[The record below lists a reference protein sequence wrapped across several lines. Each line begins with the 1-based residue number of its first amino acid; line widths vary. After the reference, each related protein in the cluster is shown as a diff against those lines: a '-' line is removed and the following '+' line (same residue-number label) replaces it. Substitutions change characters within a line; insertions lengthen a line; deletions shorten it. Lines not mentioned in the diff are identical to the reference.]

1 MLPIYNKEEIF
12 LINYITNLNS
22 VTMKLNKFFLFSAA
36 VGLAL
41 ASCSDDVD
49 NRVDNGKDVKGDT
62 YVSLSVELAAQG
74 GTRAAGDEASSEAGE
89 FVGEGGERKVAKLR
103 FLMDDGKED
112 MTIADGTYYQNLP
125 INSIENE
132 KFYKWNA
139 DTDEYH
145 SYIWETQESTAAKTM
160 NIILNGNTATE
171 NARALT
177 NPEIDTK
184 DNLAMIADF
193 ASADGFTMTGA
204 KKSYPI
210 FKKTKQEVFDGSKP
224 ADNNFQFNVKRVLSK
239 GIVVYNI
246 ADGDET
252 VKAGTVT
259 LGKIAKDAGEIT
271 FSGKNGATKFYL
283 FDGEGKSAIAGST
296 YAASPADAATQGL
309 FRMSNLATQ
318 YADKNSKQV
327 SEVKNEDL
335 AAAYQA
341 KKAVALAGGFTAA
354 TQLEGK
360 AGVYFFENTADSYTG
375 DNMLHG
381 YDRFATAKVY
391 VTFTPAEVYSYDDD
405 DFITKEAYEAL
416 DDATVEQTLGKDAY
430 DAVEY
435 KSDATNKTTVY
446 LKKTAELKKNTSY
459 EVGKTYV
466 LGQQTG
472 KFYANKQSAIADNNT
487 TAVTYANGR
496 GGYQAL
502 WNVKALDD
510 QKNPTNAETWRNS
523 IYVLEINGFTGIPFA
538 WDPSDPNDPNL
549 PETPGDD
556 KPNVDDNPGQGSATY
571 MRVKATVLNWK
582 VSKRK
587 VNLGEY

>member
-1 MLPIYNKEEIF
+1 
-12 LINYITNLNS
+12 
-22 VTMKLNKFFLFSAA
+22 MKLNKFFLFSAA

-74 GTRAAGDEASSEAGE
+74 GTRAAGDEANSEAGE
-89 FVGEGGERKVAKLR
+89 FVGEGGETKVAKLR
-103 FLMDDGKED
+103 FLMDDEKLD
-112 MTIADGTYYQNLP
+112 KTYVDGTYYDGLGIDAMDGN
-125 INSIENE
+125 N
-132 KFYKWNA
+132 FYKWNA
-139 DTDEYH
+139 TTD
-145 SYIWETQESTAAKTM
+145 SYVTGIWETQESTAAKAM
-160 NIILNGNTATE
+160 NIILNGNDAT
-171 NARALT
+171 NAATALT

-184 DNLAMIADF
+184 DDLKMIADF

-210 FKKTKQEVFDGSKP
+210 FKKTKQEVYDGSKP
-224 ADNNFQFNVKRVLSK
+224 ADNNFQFDVKRVLSK

-259 LGKIAKDAGEIT
+259 LGKIAKDQGKIT

-296 YAASPADAATQGL
+296 YAASPADAKTQGL

-318 YADKNSKQV
+318 TTGTGTNGAVQNS
-327 SEVKNEDL
+327 DL
-335 AAAYQA
+335 VEAYRA
-341 KKAVALAGGFTAA
+341 KDAVALAGGFTAA

-391 VTFTPAEVYSYDDD
+391 VTFTPAEVYSYDDA
-405 DFITKEAYEAL
+405 DFITKEAYGAL
-416 DDATVEQTLGKDAY
+416 DEATVEQTLGKDAY
-430 DAVEY
+430 RAVEY

-446 LKKTAELKKNTSY
+446 LKKAAELKKNTSY

>member
-1 MLPIYNKEEIF
+1 
-12 LINYITNLNS
+12 
-22 VTMKLNKFFLFSAA
+22 MKLNKFFLFSAA

-74 GTRAAGDEASSEAGE
+74 GTRAAGDEANSEAGG
-89 FVGEGGERKVAKLR
+89 FVGEGGETKVAKLR
-103 FLMDDGKED
+103 FLMDDASFPMD
-112 MTIADGTYYQNLP
+112 YVDGTYYQNLP

-145 SYIWETQESTAAKTM
+145 SYIWETQESTAAKAM
-160 NIILNGNTATE
+160 NIILNGNTAT
-171 NARALT
+171 NTATALT
-177 NPEIDTK
+177 NPVIDTK

-193 ASADGFTMTGA
+193 ASEKGFTMTGA

-210 FKKTKQEVFDGSKP
+210 FKKTKQEVYDGSKP
-224 ADNNFQFNVKRVLSK
+224 ADNNFQFEVKRVLSK

-252 VKAGTVT
+252 VKAGSVT
-259 LGKIAKDAGEIT
+259 LGKIAKNKSGDIT

-283 FDGEGKSAIAGST
+283 FDGAGESAVKDAT
-296 YAASPADAATQGL
+296 PAADPETAATQGL
-309 FRMSNLATQ
+309 FRMSNLAAKTTGTGTNG
-318 YADKNSKQV
+318 AVKNS
-327 SEVKNEDL
+327 DL
-335 AAAYQA
+335 VEAYRA
-341 KKAVALAGGFTAA
+341 KDAVALDGEFTNAD
-354 TQLEGK
+354 QLKGK
-360 AGVYFFENTADSYTG
+360 AGVYFFENTATTYTG

-381 YDRFATAKVY
+381 YNRFATAKVY
-391 VTFTPAEVYSYDDD
+391 VTFTPSEVYSYDDA
-405 DFITKEAYEAL
+405 DFITKEAYEEL

-430 DAVEY
+430 RAVEY

-446 LKKTAELKKNTSY
+446 LKKAAELKKNTSY

-472 KFYANKQSAIADNNT
+472 KFYANKQSAIADDNT

>member
-1 MLPIYNKEEIF
+1 
-12 LINYITNLNS
+12 
-22 VTMKLNKFFLFSAA
+22 MKLNKFFLFSAA

-41 ASCSDDVD
+41 ASCSDDVV
-49 NRVDNGKDVKGDT
+49 NSVDNGKDVKGDT

-74 GTRAAGDEASSEAGE
+74 GTRAAGDEANLEAGE
-89 FVGEGGERKVAKLR
+89 FVGEGGETKVAKLR
-103 FLMDDGKED
+103 FLMDDASFPMDYVE
-112 MTIADGTYYQNLP
+112 GTYYQNLP

-132 KFYKWNA
+132 KFYKWNEG
-139 DTDEYH
+139 TDEYH
-145 SYIWETQESTAAKTM
+145 SYIWETQESTAAKAM
-160 NIILNGNTATE
+160 NIILNGNTAT
-171 NARALT
+171 NTATALT
-177 NPEIDTK
+177 NPVIDTK

-210 FKKTKQEVFDGSKP
+210 FKKTKQEVYDGSKP
-224 ADNNFQFNVKRVLSK
+224 ADNNFQFNVTRVLSK
-239 GIVVYNI
+239 GVVVYNI

-252 VKAGTVT
+252 VKAGSVT
-259 LGKIAKDAGEIT
+259 LGKIAKNKSGDIT

-283 FDGEGKSAIAGST
+283 FDGAGESAVKDAT
-296 YAASPADAATQGL
+296 PAADPETAATQGL
-309 FRMSNLATQ
+309 FRMSNLAAKTTGTGTNG
-318 YADKNSKQV
+318 AVKNS
-327 SEVKNEDL
+327 DL
-335 AAAYQA
+335 VEAYRA
-341 KKAVALAGGFTAA
+341 KDAVALDGGFTNAD
-354 TQLEGK
+354 QLKGK
-360 AGVYFFENTADSYTG
+360 AGVYFFENTATTYTG

-381 YDRFATAKVY
+381 YNRFATAKVY
-391 VTFTPAEVYSYDDD
+391 VTFTPAEVYSYDDA
-405 DFITKEAYEAL
+405 DFITKDAYEAL
-416 DDATVEQTLGKDAY
+416 DEATVEQTLGKDAY
-430 DAVEY
+430 RAVEY

-446 LKKTAELKKNTSY
+446 LKKAAELKKNTSY

>member
-1 MLPIYNKEEIF
+1 
-12 LINYITNLNS
+12 
-22 VTMKLNKFFLFSAA
+22 MKLNKFFLFSAA

-41 ASCSDDVD
+41 ASCSDDVV
-49 NRVDNGKDVKGDT
+49 NSVDNGKDVKGDT

-103 FLMDDGKED
+103 FLLDDGKVD
-112 MTIADGTYYQNLP
+112 MTIADGTYYENLP
-125 INSIENE
+125 INSLENE

-139 DTDEYH
+139 GTDEYH
-145 SYIWETQESTAAKTM
+145 SFIWETQESTAAKTM

-193 ASADGFTMTGA
+193 ASTDGFTMTGV

-210 FKKTKQEVFDGSKP
+210 FKKTKQEVFDGKDLGP
-224 ADNNFQFNVKRVLSK
+224 AANNFQFNVTRVLSK
-239 GIVVYNI
+239 GVVVYNI

-259 LGKIAKDAGEIT
+259 LGKIAKDAGKIT

-354 TQLEGK
+354 TQLEGQ

-391 VTFTPAEVYSYDDD
+391 VTFTPAEVYSYDDA
-405 DFITKEAYEAL
+405 DFITK
-416 DDATVEQTLGKDAY
+416 DAY
-430 DAVEY
+430 DELADTEEGKKAYKAVEY
-435 KSDATNKTTVY
+435 KTGKETKETVY
-446 LKKTAELKKNTSY
+446 LKTAAQLKKNTSY

>member
-1 MLPIYNKEEIF
+1 
-12 LINYITNLNS
+12 
-22 VTMKLNKFFLFSAA
+22 MKLNKFFLFSAA

-41 ASCSDDVD
+41 ASCSDDVV
-49 NRVDNGKDVKGDT
+49 NSVDNGKDVKGDT

-74 GTRAAGDEASSEAGE
+74 GTRAAAGAEANDTIAGG
-89 FVGEGGERKVAKLR
+89 FVGEGGETKVAKLR
-103 FLMDDGKED
+103 FLMADEKLD
-112 MTIADGTYYQNLP
+112 MTYVDNTYYEGLG
-125 INSIENE
+125 IDAMDGES
-132 KFYKWNA
+132 FYKWNA
-139 DTDEYH
+139 TTD
-145 SYIWETQESTAAKTM
+145 SYVTGIWETQESTAAKAM
-160 NIILNGNTATE
+160 NIILNAPGEGAASKTAVDA
-171 NARALT
+171 ARALANT
-177 NPEIDTK
+177 EIDTK

-210 FKKTKQEVFDGSKP
+210 FKKTKQEVYDGSKP
-224 ADNNFQFNVKRVLSK
+224 ADNNFQFDVKRVLSK

-430 DAVEY
+430 RAVEY

-446 LKKTAELKKNTSY
+446 LKKAAELKKNTSY

>member
-1 MLPIYNKEEIF
+1 
-12 LINYITNLNS
+12 
-22 VTMKLNKFFLFSAA
+22 MKLNKFFLFSAA

-74 GTRAAGDEASSEAGE
+74 GTRAAGDEANSEAGE
-89 FVGEGGERKVAKLR
+89 FVGEGGETKVAKLR
-103 FLMDDGKED
+103 FLMDDASFPMDYVE
-112 MTIADGTYYQNLP
+112 GTYYQDLP
-125 INSIENE
+125 INSMENE
-132 KFYKWNA
+132 KFYKWNEG
-139 DTDEYH
+139 TDEYH
-145 SYIWETQESTAAKTM
+145 SYIWETQESTAAKAM
-160 NIILNGNTATE
+160 NIILNGNTAT
-171 NARALT
+171 ASATALT
-177 NPEIDTK
+177 NPVIDTK

-210 FKKTKQEVFDGSKP
+210 FKKTKQEVYEGSKP
-224 ADNNFQFNVKRVLSK
+224 ADNNFQFDVKRVLSK
-239 GIVVYNI
+239 GVVVYNI
-246 ADGDET
+246 TDDDAT

-259 LGKIAKDAGEIT
+259 LGKIAKDAGKIT

-283 FDGEGKSAIAGST
+283 FDGAGESAVKDAT
-296 YAASPADAATQGL
+296 PAADPETAATQGL
-309 FRMSNLATQ
+309 FRMSNLAAKTTGTGTNG
-318 YADKNSKQV
+318 AVKNS
-327 SEVKNEDL
+327 DL
-335 AAAYQA
+335 VEAYRA
-341 KKAVALAGGFTAA
+341 KDAVALDGGFTNPD
-354 TQLEGK
+354 QLKGK
-360 AGVYFFENTADSYTG
+360 AGVYFFENTATTYTG

-381 YDRFATAKVY
+381 YNRFATAKVY
-391 VTFTPAEVYSYDDD
+391 VTFTPDEVYSYDDA

-430 DAVEY
+430 KAVEY

-446 LKKTAELKKNTSY
+446 LKKAAELKKNASY

-502 WNVKALDD
+502 WNVKALDA

>member
-1 MLPIYNKEEIF
+1 
-12 LINYITNLNS
+12 
-22 VTMKLNKFFLFSAA
+22 
-36 VGLAL
+36 
-41 ASCSDDVD
+41 
-49 NRVDNGKDVKGDT
+49 
-62 YVSLSVELAAQG
+62 
-74 GTRAAGDEASSEAGE
+74 
-89 FVGEGGERKVAKLR
+89 
-103 FLMDDGKED
+103 
-112 MTIADGTYYQNLP
+112 
-125 INSIENE
+125 
-132 KFYKWNA
+132 
-139 DTDEYH
+139 
-145 SYIWETQESTAAKTM
+145 
-160 NIILNGNTATE
+160 
-171 NARALT
+171 
-177 NPEIDTK
+177 
-184 DNLAMIADF
+184 MIADF
-193 ASADGFTMTGA
+193 ASTDGFTMTGT
-204 KKSYPI
+204 KLSKPI
-210 FKKTKQEVFDGSKP
+210 FKKTKQEVYDGTDES
-224 ADNNFQFNVKRVLSK
+224 ANNFKFNVTRVLSK
-239 GIVVYNI
+239 GVVVYNI
-246 ADGDET
+246 TDDDAT

-259 LGKIAKDAGEIT
+259 LGKIAKGEDDIT

-309 FRMSNLATQ
+309 FRMSNLAAQ

-391 VTFTPAEVYSYDDD
+391 VTFTPAEVYSYDDA
-405 DFITKEAYEAL
+405 DFITKDAYDEL

-430 DAVEY
+430 EAVEY

-446 LKKTAELKKNTSY
+446 LKKAAELKKNTSY

>member
-1 MLPIYNKEEIF
+1 
-12 LINYITNLNS
+12 
-22 VTMKLNKFFLFSAA
+22 MKLNKFFLFSAA

-74 GTRAAGDEASSEAGE
+74 GTRAGEENNSDAGS
-89 FVGEGGERKVAKLR
+89 FVGEGGETKVAKLR
-103 FLMDDGKED
+103 FLMDDGKVDD
-112 MTIADGTYYQNLP
+112 MTLVDGTYYDGLP
-125 INSIENE
+125 LASLEKD

-139 DTDEYH
+139 GTDSYH
-145 SYIWETQESTAAKTM
+145 SYIWETQESTTAKKM

-171 NARALT
+171 SARALANST
-177 NPEIDTK
+177 IDTK

-204 KKSYPI
+204 TQSHPI
-210 FKKTKQEVFDGSKP
+210 FKKTKQEVYDGSDES
-224 ADNNFQFNVKRVLSK
+224 ANNFQFDVRRVLSK
-239 GIVVYNI
+239 GVVVYNI
-246 ADGDET
+246 ADDDAT

-259 LGKIAKDAGEIT
+259 LGKISKEAGEIT

-309 FRMSNLATQ
+309 FRMSNLAAQ
-318 YADKNSKQV
+318 YATANSKQV
-327 SEVKNEDL
+327 SEVKNENL
-335 AAAYQA
+335 VAAYQA
-341 KKAVALAGGFTAA
+341 KKAVALDGGFTAA
-354 TQLEGK
+354 SQLTGK
-360 AGVYFFENTADSYTG
+360 EGVYFFENTADSYTG

-391 VTFTPAEVYSYDDD
+391 VTFTPAEVYSYDDA
-405 DFITKEAYEAL
+405 DFITKDAYNEL
-416 DDATVEQTLGKDAY
+416 EDDATGKQAY
-430 DAVEY
+430 KAVEY
-435 KSDATNKTTVY
+435 KTGKDTKETVY
-446 LKKTAELKKNTSY
+446 LKTAAELKKNTAY

-472 KFYANKQSAIADNNT
+472 KFYANKQSAIADGNK
-487 TAVTYANGR
+487 TAVTYAGGR

-502 WNVKALDD
+502 WNVKALDA

-556 KPNVDDNPGQGSATY
+556 KPNVDDNPGQGSSTY
-571 MRVKATVLNWK
+571 MRVKATVLQWK

>member
-1 MLPIYNKEEIF
+1 
-12 LINYITNLNS
+12 
-22 VTMKLNKFFLFSAA
+22 
-36 VGLAL
+36 
-41 ASCSDDVD
+41 
-49 NRVDNGKDVKGDT
+49 
-62 YVSLSVELAAQG
+62 
-74 GTRAAGDEASSEAGE
+74 
-89 FVGEGGERKVAKLR
+89 
-103 FLMDDGKED
+103 
-112 MTIADGTYYQNLP
+112 
-125 INSIENE
+125 
-132 KFYKWNA
+132 
-139 DTDEYH
+139 
-145 SYIWETQESTAAKTM
+145 
-160 NIILNGNTATE
+160 
-171 NARALT
+171 
-177 NPEIDTK
+177 
-184 DNLAMIADF
+184 MIADF
-193 ASADGFTMTGA
+193 ASKDGFTMTGV

-210 FKKTKQEVFDGSKP
+210 FKKTKQEVFDGKDLGP
-224 ADNNFQFNVKRVLSK
+224 AANNFQFNVTRVLSK
-239 GIVVYNI
+239 GVVVYNI
-246 ADGDET
+246 TDDDAT

-259 LGKIAKDAGEIT
+259 LGKIAKGEDDIT

-296 YAASPADAATQGL
+296 YAASPEDAKTQGL
-309 FRMSNLATQ
+309 FRMSNLAEQ
-318 YADKNSKQV
+318 YADKNSKKV

-391 VTFTPAEVYSYDDD
+391 VTFTPAEVYSYDDA
-405 DFITKEAYEAL
+405 DFITK
-416 DDATVEQTLGKDAY
+416 DAY
-430 DAVEY
+430 DELNATTQDETLGQDAYRAVEY

-446 LKKTAELKKNTSY
+446 LKKAAELKKNTSY

>member
-1 MLPIYNKEEIF
+1 
-12 LINYITNLNS
+12 
-22 VTMKLNKFFLFSAA
+22 MKLNKFFLFSAA

-103 FLMDDGKED
+103 FLLDDGKVD

-193 ASADGFTMTGA
+193 ASTDGFTMTGT
-204 KKSYPI
+204 KLSKPI
-210 FKKTKQEVFDGSKP
+210 FKKTKQEVYDGTDES
-224 ADNNFQFNVKRVLSK
+224 ANNFKFNVTRVLSK
-239 GIVVYNI
+239 GVVVYNI
-246 ADGDET
+246 TDDDAT

-259 LGKIAKDAGEIT
+259 LGKIAKGEDDIT

-309 FRMSNLATQ
+309 FRMSNLAAQ

-391 VTFTPAEVYSYDDD
+391 VTFTPAEVYSYDDA
-405 DFITKEAYEAL
+405 DFITKDAYDEL

-430 DAVEY
+430 EAVEY

-446 LKKTAELKKNTSY
+446 LKKAAELKKNTSY

>member
-1 MLPIYNKEEIF
+1 
-12 LINYITNLNS
+12 
-22 VTMKLNKFFLFSAA
+22 MKLNKFFLFSAA

-74 GTRAAGDEASSEAGE
+74 GTRAAGDEANSEAGE
-89 FVGEGGERKVAKLR
+89 FVGEGGETKVAKLR
-103 FLMDDGKED
+103 FLMDDASFPMDYVE
-112 MTIADGTYYQNLP
+112 GTYYQNLP

-132 KFYKWNA
+132 KFYKWNEG
-139 DTDEYH
+139 TDEYH
-145 SYIWETQESTAAKTM
+145 SYIWETQESTAAKAM
-160 NIILNGNTATE
+160 NIILNGNTAT
-171 NARALT
+171 NTATALT
-177 NPEIDTK
+177 NPVIDTK

-210 FKKTKQEVFDGSKP
+210 FKKTKQEVFDGKDLGP
-224 ADNNFQFNVKRVLSK
+224 AANNFQFNVTRVLSK
-239 GIVVYNI
+239 GVVVYNI
-246 ADGDET
+246 TDDDAT

-259 LGKIAKDAGEIT
+259 LGKIAKNKSGDIT

-283 FDGEGKSAIAGST
+283 FDGAGESAVKDAT
-296 YAASPADAATQGL
+296 PAADPETAATQGL
-309 FRMSNLATQ
+309 FRMSNLAAKTTGTGTNG
-318 YADKNSKQV
+318 AVKNS
-327 SEVKNEDL
+327 DL
-335 AAAYQA
+335 VEAYRA
-341 KKAVALAGGFTAA
+341 KDAVALDGGFTNPD
-354 TQLEGK
+354 QLKGK
-360 AGVYFFENTADSYTG
+360 AGVYFFENTATTYTG

-381 YDRFATAKVY
+381 YNRFATAKVY
-391 VTFTPAEVYSYDDD
+391 VTFTPAEVYSYDDA

-430 DAVEY
+430 EAVEY

-446 LKKTAELKKNTSY
+446 LKKAAELKKNTSY

>member
-1 MLPIYNKEEIF
+1 
-12 LINYITNLNS
+12 
-22 VTMKLNKFFLFSAA
+22 MKLNKFFLFSAA

-103 FLMDDGKED
+103 FLLADEKLD
-112 MTIADGTYYQNLP
+112 MTYVDNTYYEGLG
-125 INSIENE
+125 IDAMDGES
-132 KFYKWNA
+132 FYKWNA
-139 DTDEYH
+139 TTD
-145 SYIWETQESTAAKTM
+145 SYVTGIWETQESTAAKAM
-160 NIILNGNTATE
+160 NIILNAPGEGAASKTAVDA
-171 NARALT
+171 ARALANT
-177 NPEIDTK
+177 EIDTK

-210 FKKTKQEVFDGSKP
+210 FKKTKQEVYDGSKP
-224 ADNNFQFNVKRVLSK
+224 ADNNFQFDVKRVLSK

-259 LGKIAKDAGEIT
+259 LGKIAKDADKIT

-391 VTFTPAEVYSYDDD
+391 VTFTPAEVYSYDDA

-430 DAVEY
+430 RAVEY

-446 LKKTAELKKNTSY
+446 LKKVAELKKNTSY

>member
-1 MLPIYNKEEIF
+1 
-12 LINYITNLNS
+12 
-22 VTMKLNKFFLFSAA
+22 MKLNKFFLFSAA

-74 GTRAAGDEASSEAGE
+74 GTRAAGDEANSEAGG
-89 FVGEGGERKVAKLR
+89 FVGEGGETKVAKLR
-103 FLMDDGKED
+103 FLMDDASFPMDYVE
-112 MTIADGTYYQNLP
+112 GTYYENLP
-125 INSIENE
+125 LDNIAE
-132 KFYKWNA
+132 KSFYKWNEK
-139 DTDEYH
+139 TDAYV

-160 NIILNGNTATE
+160 NIILNGNTAT
-171 NARALT
+171 ASATALT
-177 NPEIDTK
+177 NPVIDTK

-193 ASADGFTMTGA
+193 ASEKGFTMTGA

-210 FKKTKQEVFDGSKP
+210 FKKTKQEVYDGSKP
-224 ADNNFQFNVKRVLSK
+224 ADNNFQFEVKRVLSK

-252 VKAGTVT
+252 VKAGSVT
-259 LGKIAKDAGEIT
+259 LGKIAKNKSGDIT

-283 FDGEGKSAIAGST
+283 FDGAGESAVKDAT
-296 YAASPADAATQGL
+296 PAADPETAATQGL

-391 VTFTPAEVYSYDDD
+391 VTFTPDEVYSYDDA
-405 DFITKEAYEAL
+405 DFITK
-416 DDATVEQTLGKDAY
+416 DAY
-430 DAVEY
+430 DELADTEEGKKAYKAVEY
-435 KSDATNKTTVY
+435 KIGKETKETVY
-446 LKKTAELKKNTSY
+446 LKIAAQLKKNTSY

-466 LGQQTG
+466 LGQQKG

-502 WNVKALDD
+502 WNVKALDA

>member
-1 MLPIYNKEEIF
+1 
-12 LINYITNLNS
+12 
-22 VTMKLNKFFLFSAA
+22 MKLNKFFLFSAA

-103 FLMDDGKED
+103 FLLDDGKVD

-193 ASADGFTMTGA
+193 ASTDGFTMTGT
-204 KKSYPI
+204 KLSKPI
-210 FKKTKQEVFDGSKP
+210 FKKTKQEVYDGTDES
-224 ADNNFQFNVKRVLSK
+224 ANNFKFNVTRVLSK
-239 GIVVYNI
+239 GVVVYNI

-252 VKAGTVT
+252 VTAGTVT
-259 LGKIAKDAGEIT
+259 LGKIAKEAGKIT

-296 YAASPADAATQGL
+296 YAASPADAKTQGL
-309 FRMSNLATQ
+309 FRMSNLAAQTTGTGTNGAVQ
-318 YADKNSKQV
+318 NS
-327 SEVKNEDL
+327 DL
-335 AAAYQA
+335 VEAYRA
-341 KKAVALAGGFTAA
+341 KDAVALAGGFTAA
-354 TQLEGK
+354 NQLEGK

-391 VTFTPAEVYSYDDD
+391 VTFTPAEVYSYDDA

-430 DAVEY
+430 RAVEY

-446 LKKTAELKKNTSY
+446 LKKAAELKKNTSY

>member
-1 MLPIYNKEEIF
+1 
-12 LINYITNLNS
+12 
-22 VTMKLNKFFLFSAA
+22 MKLNKFFLFSAA

-103 FLMDDGKED
+103 FLMDDGKVD

-145 SYIWETQESTAAKTM
+145 SFIWETQESTAAKTM

-210 FKKTKQEVFDGSKP
+210 FKKTKQEVYDGSKP
-224 ADNNFQFNVKRVLSK
+224 ADNNFQFNVTRVLSK
-239 GIVVYNI
+239 GVVVYNI

-252 VKAGTVT
+252 VTAGTVT
-259 LGKIAKDAGEIT
+259 LGKIAKEAGKIT

-391 VTFTPAEVYSYDDD
+391 VTFTPAEVYSYDDA
-405 DFITKEAYEAL
+405 DFITK
-416 DDATVEQTLGKDAY
+416 DAY
-430 DAVEY
+430 DELADTEEGKKAYKAVEY
-435 KSDATNKTTVY
+435 KTGKETKETVY
-446 LKKTAELKKNTSY
+446 LKTAAQLKKNTSY

>member
-1 MLPIYNKEEIF
+1 
-12 LINYITNLNS
+12 
-22 VTMKLNKFFLFSAA
+22 MKLNKFFLFSAA

-103 FLMDDGKED
+103 FLLDDGKVD
-112 MTIADGTYYQNLP
+112 MTIADGTYYHNLP
-125 INSIENE
+125 INSIEDQ

-193 ASADGFTMTGA
+193 ASKDGFTMTGV

-210 FKKTKQEVFDGSKP
+210 FKKTKQEVFDGKDLGP
-224 ADNNFQFNVKRVLSK
+224 AANNFQFNVTRVLSK
-239 GIVVYNI
+239 GVVVYNI

-252 VKAGTVT
+252 VTAGTVT
-259 LGKIAKDAGEIT
+259 LGKIAKEAGKIT

-296 YAASPADAATQGL
+296 YAASPADAKTQGL
-309 FRMSNLATQ
+309 FRMSNLAAQTTGTGTNGAVQ
-318 YADKNSKQV
+318 NS
-327 SEVKNEDL
+327 DL
-335 AAAYQA
+335 VEAYRA
-341 KKAVALAGGFTAA
+341 KDAVALAGGFTAA
-354 TQLEGK
+354 NQLEGK

-391 VTFTPAEVYSYDDD
+391 VTFTPSEVYSYDDA

-430 DAVEY
+430 EAVEY

-446 LKKTAELKKNTSY
+446 LKKAAELKKNTSY

>member
-1 MLPIYNKEEIF
+1 
-12 LINYITNLNS
+12 
-22 VTMKLNKFFLFSAA
+22 MKLNKFFLFSAA

-74 GTRAAGDEASSEAGE
+74 GTRAAGAEANDTIAGG
-89 FVGEGGERKVAKLR
+89 FVGEGGETKLATLR
-103 FLMDDGKED
+103 FLMDDVSFPMDYVE
-112 MTIADGTYYQNLP
+112 GTYYENLP

-139 DTDEYH
+139 GTDEYH
-145 SYIWETQESTAAKTM
+145 SYIWETQESTAAKAM
-160 NIILNGNTATE
+160 NIILNGNTAT
-171 NARALT
+171 NTATALT
-177 NPEIDTK
+177 NPVIDTK

-193 ASADGFTMTGA
+193 ASEKGFTMTGA

-210 FKKTKQEVFDGSKP
+210 FKKTKQEVFDGKDLGP
-224 ADNNFQFNVKRVLSK
+224 AANNFRFNVKRVLSK

-259 LGKIAKDAGEIT
+259 LGKIAKDQGKIT

-354 TQLEGK
+354 TQLEGN

-381 YDRFATAKVY
+381 YNRFATAKVY
-391 VTFTPAEVYSYDDD
+391 VTFTPSEVYSYEND
-405 DFITKEAYEAL
+405 DFITKEAYDKL
-416 DDATVEQTLGKDAY
+416 NATTQDETLGQDAY
-430 DAVEY
+430 RVVEY

-446 LKKTAELKKNTSY
+446 LKKAAELKKNTSY
-459 EVGKTYV
+459 AEGTTYV

-502 WNVKALDD
+502 WNVVSLDKD
-510 QKNPTNAETWRNS
+510 KNPTNAEAWRNS

>member
-1 MLPIYNKEEIF
+1 
-12 LINYITNLNS
+12 
-22 VTMKLNKFFLFSAA
+22 MKLNKFFLFSAA

-103 FLMDDGKED
+103 FLLDDGKVD
-112 MTIADGTYYQNLP
+112 MTIADGTYYENLP
-125 INSIENE
+125 INSLENE

-139 DTDEYH
+139 GTDEYH
-145 SYIWETQESTAAKTM
+145 SFIWETQESTAAKTM

-193 ASADGFTMTGA
+193 ASTDGFTMTGV

-210 FKKTKQEVFDGSKP
+210 FKKTKQEVFDGKDLGP
-224 ADNNFQFNVKRVLSK
+224 AANNFQFNVTRVLSK
-239 GIVVYNI
+239 GVVVYNI

-259 LGKIAKDAGEIT
+259 LGKIAKDAGKIT

-354 TQLEGK
+354 TQLEGQ

-381 YDRFATAKVY
+381 YNRFATAKVY
-391 VTFTPAEVYSYDDD
+391 VTFTPSEVYSYDDA
-405 DFITKEAYEAL
+405 DFITK
-416 DDATVEQTLGKDAY
+416 DAY
-430 DAVEY
+430 DELADTEEGKKAYKAVEY
-435 KSDATNKTTVY
+435 KTGKETKETVY
-446 LKKTAELKKNTSY
+446 LKTAAQLKKNTSY

>member
-1 MLPIYNKEEIF
+1 
-12 LINYITNLNS
+12 
-22 VTMKLNKFFLFSAA
+22 MKLNKFFLFSAA

-74 GTRAAGDEASSEAGE
+74 GTRAAGDEASSEADE

-103 FLMDDGKED
+103 FLMADEKFD

-125 INSIENE
+125 INSIEKE

-193 ASADGFTMTGA
+193 ASTDGFTMTGA

-210 FKKTKQEVFDGSKP
+210 FKKTKQEVFDGKDLGP
-224 ADNNFQFNVKRVLSK
+224 AANNFQFNVTRVLSK
-239 GIVVYNI
+239 GVVVYNI

-252 VKAGTVT
+252 VTAGTVT
-259 LGKIAKDAGEIT
+259 LGKIAKEAGKIT

-283 FDGEGKSAIAGST
+283 FDGEGKSAITGST
-296 YAASPADAATQGL
+296 YAASPADAKTQGL
-309 FRMSNLATQ
+309 FRMSNLAAQTTGTGTNGAVQ
-318 YADKNSKQV
+318 NS
-327 SEVKNEDL
+327 DL
-335 AAAYQA
+335 VEAYRA
-341 KKAVALAGGFTAA
+341 KDAVALAGGFTAA

-430 DAVEY
+430 RAVEY

-446 LKKTAELKKNTSY
+446 LKKAAELKKNTSY

>member
-1 MLPIYNKEEIF
+1 M
-12 LINYITNLNS
+12 INYINNLNS

-74 GTRAAGDEASSEAGE
+74 GTRAGEENNSDAGS
-89 FVGEGGERKVAKLR
+89 FVGEGGETKVAKLR
-103 FLMDDGKED
+103 FLMDDGKVDD
-112 MTIADGTYYQNLP
+112 MTLVDGTYYDGLP
-125 INSIENE
+125 LASLEKD

-139 DTDEYH
+139 GTDSYH
-145 SYIWETQESTAAKTM
+145 SYIWETQESTTAKKM

-171 NARALT
+171 SARALANST
-177 NPEIDTK
+177 IDTK

-204 KKSYPI
+204 TQSHPI
-210 FKKTKQEVFDGSKP
+210 FKKTKQEVYDGSDES
-224 ADNNFQFNVKRVLSK
+224 ANNFQFDVRRVLSK
-239 GIVVYNI
+239 GVVVYNI
-246 ADGDET
+246 ADDDAT

-259 LGKIAKDAGEIT
+259 LGKISKEAGEIT

-309 FRMSNLATQ
+309 FRMSNLAAQ
-318 YADKNSKQV
+318 YATANSKQV
-327 SEVKNEDL
+327 SEVKNENL
-335 AAAYQA
+335 VAAYQA
-341 KKAVALAGGFTAA
+341 KKAVALDGGFTAA
-354 TQLEGK
+354 SQLTGK
-360 AGVYFFENTADSYTG
+360 EGVYFFENTADSYTG

-391 VTFTPAEVYSYDDD
+391 VTFTPAEVYSYDDA
-405 DFITKEAYEAL
+405 DFITKDAYNEL
-416 DDATVEQTLGKDAY
+416 EDDATGKQAY
-430 DAVEY
+430 KAVEY
-435 KSDATNKTTVY
+435 KTGKDTKETVY
-446 LKKTAELKKNTSY
+446 LKTAAELKKNTAY

-472 KFYANKQSAIADNNT
+472 KFYANKQSAIADGNK
-487 TAVTYANGR
+487 TAVTYAGGR

-502 WNVKALDD
+502 WNVKALDA

-556 KPNVDDNPGQGSATY
+556 KPNVDDNPGQGSSTY
-571 MRVKATVLNWK
+571 MRVKATVLQWK

>member
-1 MLPIYNKEEIF
+1 
-12 LINYITNLNS
+12 
-22 VTMKLNKFFLFSAA
+22 
-36 VGLAL
+36 
-41 ASCSDDVD
+41 
-49 NRVDNGKDVKGDT
+49 
-62 YVSLSVELAAQG
+62 
-74 GTRAAGDEASSEAGE
+74 
-89 FVGEGGERKVAKLR
+89 
-103 FLMDDGKED
+103 
-112 MTIADGTYYQNLP
+112 
-125 INSIENE
+125 
-132 KFYKWNA
+132 
-139 DTDEYH
+139 
-145 SYIWETQESTAAKTM
+145 
-160 NIILNGNTATE
+160 
-171 NARALT
+171 
-177 NPEIDTK
+177 
-184 DNLAMIADF
+184 MIADF

-210 FKKTKQEVFDGSKP
+210 FKKTKQEVYDGSKP
-224 ADNNFQFNVKRVLSK
+224 ADNNFQFDVKRVLSK

-360 AGVYFFENTADSYTG
+360 TGVYFFENTADSYTG

-430 DAVEY
+430 RAVEY

-446 LKKTAELKKNTSY
+446 LKKAAELKKNTSY

>member
-1 MLPIYNKEEIF
+1 
-12 LINYITNLNS
+12 
-22 VTMKLNKFFLFSAA
+22 MKLNKFFLFSAA

-74 GTRAAGDEASSEAGE
+74 GTRAAGDEANSEAGE
-89 FVGEGGERKVAKLR
+89 FVGEGGETKVAKLR
-103 FLMDDGKED
+103 FLMDDASVPMDIVE
-112 MTIADGTYYQNLP
+112 GTYYKTGDDTFLG
-125 INSIENE
+125 IDAMEKD
-132 KFYKWNA
+132 KFYKWDA
-139 DTDEYH
+139 KTDAYIT
-145 SYIWETQESTAAKTM
+145 SIWETQESTAAKTM
-160 NIILNGNTATE
+160 NIILNAPGE
-171 NARALT
+171 NAASKTAVDAATALT

-193 ASADGFTMTGA
+193 ASKDGFTMTGA
-204 KKSYPI
+204 KQSYPI
-210 FKKTKQEVFDGSKP
+210 FKKTKQEVYDGDDEST
-224 ADNNFQFNVKRVLSK
+224 NNFKFNVKRVLSK
-239 GIVVYNI
+239 GVVVYNI
-246 ADGDET
+246 TDDDAT

-259 LGKIAKDAGEIT
+259 LGKIAKNENGDIT

-309 FRMSNLATQ
+309 FRMSNLAAQ
-318 YADKNSKQV
+318 YATANSKQV
-327 SEVKNEDL
+327 SEVKNENL
-335 AAAYQA
+335 VAAYQA
-341 KKAVALAGGFTAA
+341 KKAVALDGGFTAA
-354 TQLEGK
+354 SQLTGK
-360 AGVYFFENTADSYTG
+360 EGVYFFENTADSYTG

-391 VTFTPAEVYSYDDD
+391 VTFTPAEVYSYDDA
-405 DFITKEAYEAL
+405 DFITKDAYNEL
-416 DDATVEQTLGKDAY
+416 EDDATGKQAY
-430 DAVEY
+430 KAVEY
-435 KSDATNKTTVY
+435 KTGKDTKETVY
-446 LKKTAELKKNTSY
+446 LKTAAELKKNTAY

-472 KFYANKQSAIADNNT
+472 KFYANKQSAIADGNK
-487 TAVTYANGR
+487 TAVTYAGGR

-502 WNVKALDD
+502 WNVKALDA

-556 KPNVDDNPGQGSATY
+556 TPNVDDNPGQGSSTY
-571 MRVKATVLNWK
+571 MRVKATVLQWK